1 MARLGADEERRL
13 IADGKE
19 LARRLRAEADEIDR
33 LILTLGQG
41 APSSSRAAS
50 NGTFWR
56 ASRSLRTSTAA
67 SYSSRPRKVK
77 MAG

>member
-1 MARLGADEERRL
+1 MARLGADEECRL

-41 APSSSRAAS
+41 APSSRALHLTEHS
-50 NGTFWR
+50 GGR
-56 ASRSLRTSTAA
+56 VG
-67 SYSSRPRKVK
+67 P
-77 MAG
+77 